1 VGTEYG
7 ADPAKGYDCKA
18 ADYSDCGVRTYNLN
32 AGPVGTRVHSW
43 FGYLQDDWQPVP
55 QLTLNL
61 GVRVEVEQGIND
73 IGKPPTTKDPLD
85 FGTDTESPYEGVLP
99 ARLGTAPRFGISVD
113 PWNNGKT
120 RFFGT
125 YGWYYDLAGGDFWD
139 WANTRTAAGYV
150 REVRDANG
158 NFQWSNSQDPEGSP
172 VDYDRYLQVPRME
185 KVLVGAEREVAR
197 DFSVSVRGILSR
209 TQGLTEDVNVD
220 GNNWIVTN
228 PTVKYR
234 MYRGLEVAAEKKFS
248 DNWQLLASYT
258 LSESYGTSPGQFELA
273 ANAESGSNANNIAC
287 CLLLAACCSLLLL
300 AACCSLLLLLAACCL
315 LLAAR
320 CSLLAARCSLL
331 AACCL
336 LLAGLVP
343 GAIADVVALGV
354 VALAG
359 HPGEDAALESEVDPD
374 EGDPAVG
381 DVVLLIREWPGE
393 EVLGVAT
400 DEHLEHHGAELL
412 ELVEGGEEG
421 LGIRAGGELVVE
433 VAEAHGAA
441 VDLGGE
447 EVSGALALAVLGAGV
462 DEGGLG
468 GVGEGELGS
477 LDEALEEALIATEVA
492 VDEVGLGR
500 DGADGVGE
508 AVLAGLG
515 GGALGD
521 DPGRAPSEARSD
533 DEDEEDDEG
542 EAQGESELAV
552 VGDPAGHGL
561 EGGVGSGVDG
571 LIAEPAA
578 EVLGEVLDR
587 GVAVLGLEGGG
598 LADDG
603 GELAGDGL
611 AGKVVDEGLELAA
624 DDLGGGLIGVAGRD
638 GSLEGDELEEDEAE
652 GELVARWPEGVVVT
666 AGLLGGEVGGGPEDD
681 PHRGVVAV

>member
-1 VGTEYG
+1 MGTEYG

-273 ANAESGSNANNIAC
+273 ANAESGSNANNIGVFLDDVGEKETRKQYYDNGLGWVLEGFKGTGRYSVTDNNYNDIAGFDGYSPYQSFHMVKLNGSYRMPWGT
-287 CLLLAACCSLLLL
+287 LL
-300 AACCSLLLLLAACCL
+300 
-315 LLAAR
+315 
-320 CSLLAARCSLL
+320 
-331 AACCL
+331 
-336 LLAGLVP
+336 GLVYEFDSGHAWQKRTYIPFYGYDGMAQGRGTRFMPPVHYVDVRVAHKFTFRSRAKVDENGVPIKETEGNDPSLELTLDVFNLP
-343 GAIADVVALGV
+343 GFAQAITYFDN
-354 VALAG
+354 
-359 HPGEDAALESEVDPD
+359 DAAGFGSTMARQGPRSL
-374 EGDPAVG
+374 
-381 DVVLLIREWPGE
+381 R
-393 EVLGVAT
+393 
-400 DEHLEHHGAELL
+400 
-412 ELVEGGEEG
+412 
-421 LGIRAGGELVVE
+421 
-433 VAEAHGAA
+433 
-441 VDLGGE
+441 
-447 EVSGALALAVLGAGV
+447 
-462 DEGGLG
+462 G
-468 GVGEGELGS
+468 GV
-477 LDEALEEALIATEVA
+477 
-492 VDEVGLGR
+492 
-500 DGADGVGE
+500 
-508 AVLAGLG
+508 
-515 GGALGD
+515 
-521 DPGRAPSEARSD
+521 
-533 DEDEEDDEG
+533 
-542 EAQGESELAV
+542 
-552 VGDPAGHGL
+552 
-561 EGGVGSGVDG
+561 
-571 LIAEPAA
+571 
-578 EVLGEVLDR
+578 
-587 GVAVLGLEGGG
+587 
-598 LADDG
+598 
-603 GELAGDGL
+603 
-611 AGKVVDEGLELAA
+611 KV
-624 DDLGGGLIGVAGRD
+624 
-638 GSLEGDELEEDEAE
+638 
-652 GELVARWPEGVVVT
+652 RW
-666 AGLLGGEVGGGPEDD
+666 
-681 PHRGVVAV
+681 